1 MPTSE
6 AARADAPPRPVAP
19 DLEEPYPLARRFYSR
34 LLPFAV
40 IALAAV
46 VAAVGLAVKM
56 ATENA
61 YLSHATR
68 VAESI
73 GADVAKKAPEPWSRL
88 MRAETLSAADLEAL
102 LAAFAIEQAEYRL
115 SGLKVYD
122 LTGRTLYSTDTA
134 EIGDVERNQTLRA
147 VIESGRAGVVRHTE
161 ADGTETFEL
170 YVPYGEHSRPHAVFE
185 LYEPI
190 AGGLQ
195 KSIRDSLWPVVGTL
209 SALLALS
216 LLLVVPVVQRAQGAI
231 NFRTAA
237 IIEMRQRLE
246 RLVSRQAA
254 SAMRSDNFADQR
266 RNKRVDLTLLY
277 SDVRNFTTFCERSEP
292 EDAVAV
298 LNRLI
303 SVQVE
308 EIERQLGD
316 IDKIIGDGI
325 LARFEGAGREQRAI
339 AAAQALQR
347 RLMSSGLPLQVGVGL
362 YSGPVVAGLLG
373 SEGRLDFTIIG
384 DSVNVA
390 ARLCAAAH
398 GGEVVADEA
407 TLASAGAID
416 FAGSAAIDLKGRER
430 PVSVRRWTV
439 ASGTP
444 ALG

>member
-1 MPTSE
+1 LPRIRRAIS
-6 AARADAPPRPVAP
+6 ARKAFIRDR
-19 DLEEPYPLARRFYSR
+19 
-34 LLPFAV
+34 PFAV

-46 VAAVGLAVKM
+46 GAAVGLAVKR

-170 YVPYGEHSRPHAVFE
+170 YVPYGEPSRPHAVFE

-254 SAMRSDNFADQR
+254 SAMRSNNFADQR
-266 RNKRVDLTLLY
+266 RNERVDLTR
-277 SDVRNFTTFCERSEP
+277 STRTFAISRRFARDRSRRMP
-292 EDAVAV
+292 SLSSIGSFRSRSRRSSASS
-298 LNRLI
+298 RRY
-303 SVQVE
+303 
-308 EIERQLGD
+308 RQDHRRRHPRSL
-316 IDKIIGDGI
+316 
-325 LARFEGAGREQRAI
+325 RRAGREQRAI

-347 RLMSSGLPLQVGVGL
+347 RLMSSGLPLRRRRSL
-362 YSGPVVAGLLG
+362 LRPVVAGLLG
-373 SEGRLDFTIIG
+373 SEGRLISPSSATASTSPPGFARRRM
-384 DSVNVA
+384 A
-390 ARLCAAAH
+390 ARSSPTRRRLPAQARSISPA
-398 GGEVVADEA
+398 
-407 TLASAGAID
+407 
-416 FAGSAAIDLKGRER
+416 R
-430 PVSVRRWTV
+430 PRSI
-439 ASGTP
+439 
-444 ALG
+444 